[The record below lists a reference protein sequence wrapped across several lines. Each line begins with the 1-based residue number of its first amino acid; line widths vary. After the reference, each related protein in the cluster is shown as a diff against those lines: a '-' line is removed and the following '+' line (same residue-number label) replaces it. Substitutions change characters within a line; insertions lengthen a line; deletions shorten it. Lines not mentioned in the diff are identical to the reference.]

1 MERAKRKAINFDLNT
16 IKMKEFGLYP
26 EGYHQLKRTFQML
39 GFEHRQGSGYVSK
52 AKLDSD
58 QVNDIVYEITAQNS
72 WLAQC
77 VKRIDVSDIGRQ
89 QDLTAIVKAYEL
101 DEVEM
106 LDTDEQEEEEVSEE
120 IKLNFGM

>member
-1 MERAKRKAINFDLNT
+1 MERTKRKAINFDLDTN
-16 IKMKEFGLYP
+16 KMKELDLYP
-26 EGYHQLKRTFQML
+26 SGYGLLGKSFNRQ
-39 GFEHRQGSGYVSK
+39 GFEHRQGSGYISK
-52 AKLDSD
+52 SKLDSIS
-58 QVNDIVYEITAQNS
+58 VASIVGKITEEQP

-77 VKRIDVSDIGRQ
+77 VKRIDVTDIGRQ

-106 LDTDEQEEEEVSEE
+106 LDTNEQEEEEVSEE